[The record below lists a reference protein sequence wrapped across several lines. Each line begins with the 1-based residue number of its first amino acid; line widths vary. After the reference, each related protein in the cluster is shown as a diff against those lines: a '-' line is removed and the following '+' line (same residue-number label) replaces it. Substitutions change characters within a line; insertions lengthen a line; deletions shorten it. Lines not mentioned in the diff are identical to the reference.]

1 METLKN
7 THSNNPR
14 VKQAHGR
21 ALLGLLAALIALI
34 GPAHACEI
42 KSKHTHFVGKMLHP
56 SDSVFTLLSDPNQSP
71 IIKVSVS
78 KHPNSVYMPQTKQS
92 RRLRIV
98 GGEQLR
104 VEDIRLK
111 SGLVHSLNFEEKDK
125 AFAGSLRLLEG
136 NERRASGWKFQI
148 TNLNGKTAGVWLTY
162 DTARN
167 ISDALDDAI
176 CAYKHLAQL
185 IEQNAI

>member
-1 METLKN
+1 MEPLKKPRPN
-7 THSNNPR
+7 RPR
-14 VKQAHGR
+14 VKQAHGK
-21 ALLGLLAALIALI
+21 ALLGLLAISLALI

-42 KSKHTHFVGKMLHP
+42 KSQHTHFVGKMLHP
-56 SDSVFTLLSDPNQSP
+56 TDSVFKLFSDPNQSP

-78 KHPNSVYMPQTKQS
+78 KRPNSVFMPQTKQN

-111 SGLVHSLNFEEKDK
+111 SGLVHSLNFEEKDM

-162 DTARN
+162 DAARN

-176 CAYKHLAQL
+176 CTYQHLAQM
-185 IEQNAI
+185 IEQDAI